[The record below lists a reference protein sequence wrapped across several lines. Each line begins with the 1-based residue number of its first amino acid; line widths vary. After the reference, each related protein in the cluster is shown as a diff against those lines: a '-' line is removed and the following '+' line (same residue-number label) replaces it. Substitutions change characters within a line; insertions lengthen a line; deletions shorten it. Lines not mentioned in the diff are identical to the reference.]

1 MHSASAPARALK
13 LNLQGEHIVLVLQLL
28 RAWGYPV
35 LNDDGDLVD
44 QDRKVCKFAG
54 AVSCL

>member
-1 MHSASAPARALK
+1 M
-13 LNLQGEHIVLVLQLL
+13 LVLQLL

-44 QDRKVCKFAG
+44 QDFTWHLRASGIAKVKP
-54 AVSCL
+54 